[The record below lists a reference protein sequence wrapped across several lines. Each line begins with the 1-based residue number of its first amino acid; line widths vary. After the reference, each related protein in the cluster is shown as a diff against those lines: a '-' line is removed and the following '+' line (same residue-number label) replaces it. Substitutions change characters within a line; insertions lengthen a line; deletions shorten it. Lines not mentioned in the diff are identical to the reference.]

1 MSQPL
6 VTCLHH
12 LFEQQAARSPEAT
25 ALEFAGGT
33 MSYGELDAR
42 ASRLAA
48 MLRERGVR
56 TETLVGLA
64 CERSPHMLVAL
75 LGIMKSGGA
84 YVPLDLDAPAVRLT
98 DVLEQCGKPLVVTTT
113 ESRRWIPLVTEND
126 VVYVD
131 RVSGRQPTLSEP
143 AAVDAGNLV
152 YVMFTSGSTG
162 RPKGVMTE
170 HAPVVNRLRWMMC
183 NHSLGG
189 ADKVL
194 QKTPVI
200 FDVSVWEMF
209 WPLSVGATLVIARPG
224 GHRDTDYLVRT
235 IVEAGVTVAHFVPS
249 MLHGFVEHPQ
259 VAQCTSLTRVF
270 CSGEALTPAL
280 QERFFARLH
289 ASLHNLYGPTEAAI
303 EVSYWPCVPG
313 SATVPIG
320 YPIDNVRLYVL
331 DERQRPVPD
340 GEPGELLIAGLPV
353 ARGYLDRPDL
363 SAQVFLNDPY
373 GPPGE
378 RMYRSGDRVMRRAD
392 GALEYLGRLDD
403 QVKLRGQRIE
413 LGEVEA
419 SLQSHPWVSQA
430 VVALKSGGETDQRL
444 VGYLVPGPQAEV
456 SKLEAALRSHV
467 RDRLP
472 GYMIPS
478 AFVIVDRIPLSP
490 AGKVDRQALLDPLL
504 ASQEGQKASRPGA
517 QTAHQR
523 LDDPGSG
530 LAARV
535 AASWTDVLGRD
546 AGRLESFLDSG
557 GNSLLAAIL
566 AARIT
571 HEIGTPVTVAQVLAA
586 GSPTELADA
595 VADAHTA
602 GTASAAGTEPGFP
615 VARSL
620 DELRLE
626 RIATMPEVEIDELLA
641 ELDRRQ

>member
-1 MSQPL
+1 MIQPL

-12 LFEQQAARSPEAT
+12 LFEQQAARSPQAT
-25 ALEFAGGT
+25 ALEFADGT

-48 MLRERGVR
+48 VLRERGVR
-56 TETLVGLA
+56 TETLVGMA
-64 CERSPHMLVAL
+64 CERSPHLLVAL

-84 YVPLDLDAPAVRLT
+84 YVPLDLDAPAARLT
-98 DVLEQCGKPLVVTTT
+98 DVLEQCAKPLVVTTT
-113 ESRRWIPLVTEND
+113 ESRRRIPLVTED
-126 VVYVD
+126 DIVYVD
-131 RVSGRQPTLSEP
+131 RMSSRQPTLHEP
-143 AAVDAGNLV
+143 AQVHAGNLV
-152 YVMFTSGSTG
+152 YVIFTSGSTG
-162 RPKGVMTE
+162 QPKGVLTE
-170 HAPVVNRLRWMMC
+170 HAPVVNRLRWMMR
-183 NHSLGG
+183 NHALSP

-209 WPLSVGATLVIARPG
+209 WPLSVGATLVIAPPG
-224 GHRDTDYLVRT
+224 EHRNTDYLVRA
-235 IVEAGVTVAHFVPS
+235 IVAAGITVAHFVPS
-249 MLHGFVEHPQ
+249 MLHGFIEHPQ
-259 VAQCTSLTRVF
+259 VTQCTSLTRVF

-289 ASLHNLYGPTEAAI
+289 GSLHNLYGPTEAAI
-303 EVSYWPCVPG
+303 EVSHWVCVPG

-331 DERQRPVPD
+331 DEWQRPVPD
-340 GEPGELLIAGLPV
+340 GEPGELVIAGLPV
-353 ARGYLDRPDL
+353 ARGYLGRPDL
-363 SAQVFLNDPY
+363 SAHVFLNDPY

-378 RMYRSGDRVMRRAD
+378 RMYRSGDRVLRRGD

-419 SLQSHPWVSQA
+419 GLQSHPWVSRA
-430 VVALKSGGETDQRL
+430 VVALKSRGETDQRL
-444 VGYLVPGPQAEV
+444 VGYVVLGSPAEMNE
-456 SKLEAALRSHV
+456 LEAALRSHLS
-467 RDRLP
+467 DRLP

-490 AGKVDRQALLDPLL
+490 AGKVDRQALPDPLL
-504 ASQEGQKASRPGA
+504 ARQGGQEASRSPAEAA
-517 QTAHQR
+517 QRR
-523 LDDPGSG
+523 LDTSPD

-535 AASWTDVLGRD
+535 AVSWADVLHRD
-546 AGRLESFLDSG
+546 AGGPESFLDSG

-571 HEIGTPVTVAQVLAA
+571 HELGTPVTVAQVLAA
-586 GSPTELADA
+586 GSLPELTDA
-595 VADAHTA
+595 VAAAHTA
-602 GTASAAGTEPGFP
+602 GAACAAGTDPGFP

-626 RIATMPEVEIDELLA
+626 QIATMPEAEIDELLA
-641 ELDRRQ
+641 ELDRRE